1 MMLAVTAICFYTF
14 TESLHL
20 KLDSILCSQS
30 QLSKKL
36 DCMLKTHSTW
46 QASKIASHE
55 KDSILQTAHCDEFK
69 KKNLLNFEVKDKEL
83 NMIIQGLPSEHSGQN
98 TKSNVENLSEK
109 TESLA
114 ADSVHE
120 TKWYV
125 LPDKP
130 VNGVTVLRRP
140 KARPILISLHN
151 ELEIQSIFK
160 SVSKIEGSGIC
171 ITTDLLPVLNNL
183 HSSLL
188 IKGNDLRERGLVLT
202 TRIKQKGAKIW
213 SVNKKE
219 CQEFLFSSSNFYFI

>member
-1 MMLAVTAICFYTF
+1 
-14 TESLHL
+14 
-20 KLDSILCSQS
+20 
-30 QLSKKL
+30 
-36 DCMLKTHSTW
+36 
-46 QASKIASHE
+46 
-55 KDSILQTAHCDEFK
+55 
-69 KKNLLNFEVKDKEL
+69 
-83 NMIIQGLPSEHSGQN
+83 MIIQGLPSEHAGQN
-98 TKSNVENLSEK
+98 TKSNVENLSKK
-109 TESLA
+109 TECLA

-120 TKWYV
+120 TKWYI

-140 KARPILISLHN
+140 KARPVLISLHN

-160 SVSKIEGSGIC
+160 SVSKFEGSGIC

-213 SVNKKE
+213 SVNKRNVK
-219 CQEFLFSSSNFYFI
+219 SFYFHPVIFILFNFCRPKIAIQKVSFFVLVLCICYFATELVQKTLLAFLCLKKIL